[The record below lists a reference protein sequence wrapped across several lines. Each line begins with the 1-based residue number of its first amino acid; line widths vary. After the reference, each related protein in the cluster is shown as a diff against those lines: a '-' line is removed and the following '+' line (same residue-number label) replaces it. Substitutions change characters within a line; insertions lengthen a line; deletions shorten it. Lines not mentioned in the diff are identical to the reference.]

1 MADGEIIL
9 GVDIDKSKAEEKLNA
24 LAEELSKL
32 ELDKAI
38 NTRNLRKFSLEV
50 EEYTR
55 QIQEVKRLA
64 RQANVSI
71 DNTPSLKADI
81 EAIEAKNR
89 AAQAAYDSAQ
99 RS

>member
-38 NTRNLRKFSLEV
+38 NTRNLQDKS
-50 EEYTR
+50 
-55 QIQEVKRLA
+55 KR
-64 RQANVSI
+64 
-71 DNTPSLKADI
+71 
-81 EAIEAKNR
+81 
-89 AAQAAYDSAQ
+89 
-99 RS
+99 

>member
-71 DNTPSLKADI
+71 DNTPV
-81 EAIEAKNR
+81 
-89 AAQAAYDSAQ
+89 
-99 RS
+99 